1 MDTNKF
7 GAYTA
12 HTMARLF
19 GTNGIRGVFGEDM
32 SLQFAHDITLSLAA
46 HFGKGP
52 VLVGYD
58 GRHSGLAMAK
68 TVCSTLNYAGLDCSL
83 AGLVPTPCL
92 EFAVKKLGYAWGIM
106 ITASHNP
113 PEYNGIKPAGP
124 NGTEIS
130 RQEELDVESIYYEKS
145 KPPKPAKWGQTR
157 KETGAINAYIQGILS
172 HVDVKSIQIKN
183 LSIVL
188 DMGNGAQAITA
199 KTLCENLGCKTFE
212 VNGEIDGDF
221 PGRGSEPTPE
231 NLSELSSA
239 IKKHS
244 ANLGVAFDGDGDRSM
259 FCDELGNILTGDRS
273 ALLFTEYILE
283 KKPGSTVVTCL
294 NSSGAIEELASK
306 TNSNVIRTKVGS
318 VEVTQRMLQENAL
331 AGFEENGGYMY
342 GPHNQVRDGAM
353 TMVLALEMLATG
365 DKTIS
370 QRIQSLPASYT
381 GKRKVACSVKQIKTL
396 LDAFAKEHPD
406 ADTRDGIKVSL
417 GDKKWVMVR
426 PSGTEPIV
434 RVYVEASSETE
445 LADLLSKYVNKIES
459 TLADNTFNT
468 NTGQLG
474 DGDNTN
480 R

>member
-157 KETGAINAYIQGILS
+157 KETGAIDAYIKGILS
-172 HVDVKSIQIKN
+172 HVDIKSIQIKN

-212 VNGEIDGDF
+212 INGKIDGDF

-283 KKPGSTVVTCL
+283 KKPGSTVITCL

-318 VEVTQRMLQENAL
+318 VEVTQRMLKESSERFSGVGSEPLPGKSPSIFPFISKVLHPRFSHKVFAVIACAPFPMSNTMERFLICIDFISTWESIPLMYASIAPVSFLVCPHL
-331 AGFEENGGYMY
+331 AGFGGF
-342 GPHNQVRDGAM
+342 DF
-353 TMVLALEMLATG
+353 
-365 DKTIS
+365 S
-370 QRIQSLPASYT
+370 
-381 GKRKVACSVKQIKTL
+381 
-396 LDAFAKEHPD
+396 
-406 ADTRDGIKVSL
+406 
-417 GDKKWVMVR
+417 
-426 PSGTEPIV
+426 
-434 RVYVEASSETE
+434 
-445 LADLLSKYVNKIES
+445 
-459 TLADNTFNT
+459 
-468 NTGQLG
+468 
-474 DGDNTN
+474 
-480 R
+480 

>member
-1 MDTNKF
+1 
-7 GAYTA
+7 
-12 HTMARLF
+12 MARLF

-32 SLQFAHDITLSLAA
+32 SLQFAHDITLSLAV

-58 GRHSGLAMAK
+58 GRHSGPAMAK
-68 TVCSTLNYAGLDCSL
+68 TVCSSLNYAGLDCSL
-83 AGLVPTPCL
+83 TGLVPTPCL

-113 PEYNGIKPAGP
+113 PEYNGIKPAGA

-130 RQEELDVESIYYEKS
+130 RQAELDVESIYFEGS
-145 KPPKPAKWGQTR
+145 KPPKPAKWGMTR
-157 KETGAINAYIQGILS
+157 KETGAIDAYIKGILS
-172 HVDVKSIQIKN
+172 HVDVKSIQMKK

-188 DMGNGAQAITA
+188 DMGNGAQTVAA

-212 VNGEIDGDF
+212 INGNIDGDF

-231 NLSELSSA
+231 NLSDLSSA
-239 IKKHS
+239 IKEHS

-283 KKPGSTVVTCL
+283 KNPGSTVVTCL
-294 NSSGAIEELASK
+294 NSSGAIEELASR
-306 TNSNVIRTKVGS
+306 TNSKIIRTKVGS
-318 VEVTQRMLQENAL
+318 VEVTQRMLQEDAL
-331 AGFEENGGYMY
+331 VGFEENGGYMY

-353 TMVLALEMLATG
+353 TMALALEMLATG
-365 DKTIS
+365 TKSIS
-370 QRIQSLPASYT
+370 QKIQSLPASYT
-381 GKRKVACSVKQIKTL
+381 GKRKVACNAEHVKAL
-396 LDAFAKEHPD
+396 LDIFVKEYPD
-406 ADTRDGIKVSL
+406 ADTHDGIKVSL
-417 GDKKWVMVR
+417 GGKKWVMVR

-434 RVYVEASSETE
+434 RVYAEASSESE
-445 LADLLSKYVNKIES
+445 LVDLLSKYVSKIES
-459 TLADNTFNT
+459 TLTDNTFNT

>member
-1 MDTNKF
+1 MNTNKF

-157 KETGAINAYIQGILS
+157 KETGAIDAYIQGILS
-172 HVDVKSIQIKN
+172 HVDIKSIQIKN

-212 VNGEIDGDF
+212 INGKIDGDF

-239 IKKHS
+239 IKTHS

-283 KKPGSTVVTCL
+283 KKPGSTVITCL

-318 VEVTQRMLQENAL
+318 VEVTQRMLKENAL
-331 AGFEENGGYMY
+331 
-342 GPHNQVRDGAM
+342 
-353 TMVLALEMLATG
+353 
-365 DKTIS
+365 
-370 QRIQSLPASYT
+370 
-381 GKRKVACSVKQIKTL
+381 
-396 LDAFAKEHPD
+396 
-406 ADTRDGIKVSL
+406 
-417 GDKKWVMVR
+417 
-426 PSGTEPIV
+426 
-434 RVYVEASSETE
+434 SS
-445 LADLLSKYVNKIES
+445 I
-459 TLADNTFNT
+459 
-468 NTGQLG
+468 
-474 DGDNTN
+474 
-480 R
+480 